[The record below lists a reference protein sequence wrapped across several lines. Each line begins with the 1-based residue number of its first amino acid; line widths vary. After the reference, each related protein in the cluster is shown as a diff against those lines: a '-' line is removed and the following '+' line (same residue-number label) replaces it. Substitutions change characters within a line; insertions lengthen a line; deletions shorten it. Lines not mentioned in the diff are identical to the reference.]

1 MSQSLY
7 RNQSASMFAN
17 NHVTKSGNEVRRTY
31 VSVEALQEV
40 LDKAKSEGH
49 DMLTIDMDAEL
60 RQFKNNKK
68 GYIATL
74 RSWKSTPKK

>member
-17 NHVTKSGNEVRRTY
+17 DHVTNSGKEVRRTY
-31 VSVEALQEV
+31 VNVDALQEV
-40 LDKAKSEGH
+40 LNKAKQEGH

-60 RQFKNNKK
+60 REFKNGKK